1 MYLKVGDDMIK
12 KLLTILLCGVLGL
25 SILSGCSL
33 FVLDEDKDMAE
44 PVAVIASKTVPIKV
58 LQADGSL
65 KADTFTSEEKVISK
79 LQLAN
84 VYSQYGADY
93 QKNYGFTVKETFES
107 LLDQLVDRELL
118 IIEAEKL
125 LKTNQIRFKQSEL
138 NEIWKVVYDAIDNSI
153 YTYEE
158 DIAKEYE
165 ENIYIRGKG
174 EDLQPLYPTLTYA
187 NPPEE
192 DKDIEY
198 DIDEDGT
205 IADEE
210 KWQPEGSRGPIF
222 DYSIIE
228 YGTDEAKQE
237 YFESEDYRAAALKTE
252 ALRRF
257 LESIRE
263 NLKADILAKADL
275 AKYNA
280 DWAVIDSYKNTKPHK
295 YAELYKKLQDF
306 WFVKYIYYNDAY
318 NSRLFTKLQEYV
330 EEDISVSEE
339 QVRDYYNKTLAQQK
353 ETFKDVNAYISA
365 IKEGTQT
372 ILYHPNPVN
381 AEWFYVKHILI
392 PFSDNQ
398 KAHLESLKTQG
409 RTDSY
414 IKNERQRLADN
425 ITSYEH
431 ADGFDIGNPL
441 PISQILSD
449 INSQMSSLSGQDAE
463 RRFES
468 LIFKYNTDPGI
479 FNNVNG
485 YGMQYTPKDL
495 TASGYMPEFT
505 QAAFDL
511 YEQKVLGAT
520 KEAVTDYGVH
530 VLMLSSIVEYGTRE
544 LGDYTSVFKDGLHDT
559 TYQQALEKEL
569 LTKKKSEAFTNYQ
582 NQILK
587 QLSREWEAQITLYE
601 KRYKSLIKKVE
612 G

>member
-12 KLLTILLCGVLGL
+12 KILTILLCGVLGL

-44 PVAVIASKTVPIKV
+44 AVAVIATKTVPLKIM
-58 LQADGSL
+58 QNDGSY
-65 KADTFTSEEKVISK
+65 KEETFTSEEKVISK
-79 LQLAN
+79 LELVN
-84 VYSQYGADY
+84 IFRQYGADY
-93 QKNYGFTVKETFES
+93 QKNYGYSVKDTFKT

-118 IIEAEKL
+118 VIEAEKL
-125 LKTNQIRFKQSEL
+125 IKTNHIRFKQSEF
-138 NEIWKVVYDAIDNSI
+138 NSIWKNVYDAIDDSI
-153 YTYEE
+153 YTYEG

-165 ENIYIRGKG
+165 ENIYTRGEG
-174 EDLQPLYPTLTYA
+174 EDLEPLYPTLTYA
-187 NPPEE
+187 NAPDE

-198 DIDEDGT
+198 EIDDDGI

-222 DYSIIE
+222 DYTIIE
-228 YGTDEAKQE
+228 HGTDDAKQK
-237 YFESEDYRAAALKTE
+237 YFDSEDYRSAALKSE

-257 LESIRE
+257 FENIRE
-263 NLKADILAKADL
+263 YLNSAILSKADL

-280 DWAVIDSYKNTKPHK
+280 DLAIIDLYKNTTPYK

-306 WFVKYIYYNDAY
+306 WFVKYVYYNNAY
-318 NSRLFTKLQEYV
+318 NSMLFTKLQEYV

-353 ETFKDVNAYISA
+353 ESFKDVNAYLSA
-365 IKEGTQT
+365 VKEGKQI
-372 ILYHPNPVN
+372 ILYHPNPVT

-392 PFSDNQ
+392 PFDDNQ
-398 KAHLESLKTQG
+398 KAHLEGLKTQG
-409 RTDSY
+409 NTDSY

-431 ADGFDIGNPL
+431 ADGYNVGNPL
-441 PISQILSD
+441 HISKILGD
-449 INSQMSSLSGQDAE
+449 INSQMSSLTGQAAE
-463 RRFES
+463 RRFED

-485 YGMQYTPKDL
+485 YGMQYTPDNL
-495 TASGYMPEFT
+495 QASGYMTEFT

-511 YEQKVLGAT
+511 YEQDVLGAT
-520 KEAVTDYGVH
+520 KQVVTDYGVH
-530 VLMLSSIVEYGTRE
+530 VIMLSSVDEYGTRE

-559 TYQQALEKEL
+559 TYKEALEKEL
-569 LTKKKSEAFTNYQ
+569 LSKKKSEAFTNYQ
-582 NQILK
+582 NKILK
-587 QLSREWEAQITLYE
+587 QLHREWEPHITIYE
-601 KRYKSLIKKVE
+601 KRYKRLIKTVE